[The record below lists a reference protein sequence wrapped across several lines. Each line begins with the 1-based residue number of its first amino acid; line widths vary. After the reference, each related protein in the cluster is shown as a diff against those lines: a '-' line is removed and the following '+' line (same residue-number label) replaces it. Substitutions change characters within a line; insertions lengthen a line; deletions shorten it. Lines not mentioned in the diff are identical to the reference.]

1 MHISNRRIVTVG
13 TSSTR
18 GSNEAPAGATEHPL
32 SPNPRPKAKC
42 QGAMSQQGYGW
53 HGNECYPQNMVQL
66 VGYRSPQALALAQ
79 AEAAERLRLKR
90 SLDQAAE

>member
-1 MHISNRRIVTVG
+1 MSNMR
-13 TSSTR
+13 
-18 GSNEAPAGATEHPL
+18 SNEATAAATET
-32 SPNPRPKAKC
+32 PRPPKIRPPAKC
-42 QGAMSQQGYGW
+42 LGAMSQQGFGA

-79 AEAAERLRLKR
+79 AEAVARIRLKR